1 MNRFISL
8 TACIFTAFVSMPAH
22 AQTPPKIS
30 SFLETIDVSTGARTV
45 VYSDSSH
52 FEAPNWSKDGKY
64 LLINK
69 KGKLYKIGLDDRRM
83 ESIPFPAGLGANN
96 DHGISPDGNM
106 LAISSSVIEA
116 GDPLK
121 GGGSSVI
128 YTASVNGGELKR
140 LTKQSPSY
148 WHGWSPDGATLA
160 FVGRRNGDFDIYT
173 IPVTGGEEKQLTAT
187 KGLDDGP
194 DYSPDGKYIY
204 FNSFRTGRMQIWR
217 IDADGQHPVQLTNDK
232 YANWFPHPSPDGKQ
246 VAFLSFIDDQGE
258 DHPFGKNVQLR
269 ILDLATNGIRN
280 LTPVFFGGQGTINV
294 PSWSPDGKQL
304 AFVSYRLN

>member
-1 MNRFISL
+1 MNSL
-8 TACIFTAFVSMPAH
+8 LTLSVSICTGILSMSTY
-22 AQTPPKIS
+22 AQAPHKIS
-30 SFLETIDVSTGARTV
+30 SFLETIHVITGERTV
-45 VYSDSSH
+45 VYSDSTH

-69 KGKLYKIGLDDRRM
+69 KGKLHKVWLHNGRM
-83 ESIPFPAGLGANN
+83 EEMPFPPGLAANN
-96 DHGISPDGNM
+96 DHGISPDGHM
-106 LAISSSVIEA
+106 LAISSGVVEA
-116 GDPLK
+116 DDPLRHT
-121 GGGSSVI
+121 GSSVI

-140 LTKQSPSY
+140 LTQQSPSY
-148 WHGWSPDGATLA
+148 WHGWSPDGHTLA
-160 FVGRRNGDFDIYT
+160 FVGKRNGDFDIYT
-173 IPVTGGEEKQLTAT
+173 IPVTGGDEKQLTSA

-204 FNSFRTGRMQIWR
+204 FNSYRTGRMQIWR
-217 IDADGQHPVQLTNDK
+217 MDADGQHPVQLTNDQ

-246 VAFLSFIDDQGE
+246 VVFLSFIDDQGE

-269 ILDLATNGIRN
+269 ILDVATQAISD

-294 PSWSPDGKQL
+294 PSWSPDGKQV